1 MSFFSKAAFKSF
13 SLRSKPFVT
22 FLLGKEAFILL
33 KLTLIA
39 GGKSTITYF
48 ASLLIDSITLA
59 VLPDPAPTSK
69 NLFFLHQVYLINF
82 QFFHI
87 HLTHLNSLEVVLLFI

>member
-1 MSFFSKAAFKSF
+1 MSFFSKAVFKSF

-48 ASLLIDSITLA
+48 TSSLIDSITLA
-59 VLPDPAPTSK
+59 VLPAPAPTSK
-69 NLFFLHQVYLINF
+69 NLFFLHQVCLINL

-87 HLTHLNSLEVVLLFI
+87 HLMNLNCLE